1 MIFFKTI
8 YFTINAV
15 YTLTQCL
22 TIYNRLL
29 QYPVRTG
36 RSTSAVI
43 FNNIRRRKKEEGK
56 VPGSD
61 QALSQ

>member
-1 MIFFKTI
+1 MIFLKT
-8 YFTINAV
+8 NAV
-15 YTLTQCL
+15 YTLTQSL

-43 FNNIRRRKKEEGK
+43 FNNIRRRKKKEGK